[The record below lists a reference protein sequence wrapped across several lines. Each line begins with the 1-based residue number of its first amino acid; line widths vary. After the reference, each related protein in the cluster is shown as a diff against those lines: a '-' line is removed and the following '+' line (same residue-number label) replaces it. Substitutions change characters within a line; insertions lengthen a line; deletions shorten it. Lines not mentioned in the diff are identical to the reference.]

1 MQVHVETLKY
11 CTFICSYFHRLSLLS
26 FLVYSY
32 TLNGENKFEIV
43 FFSEQ
48 KVTQYEQYVRD
59 LQAHHRAVANC
70 QEAPNGISYQ
80 DLQQEVGILNLNFL
94 LIKKK
99 AAG

>member
-1 MQVHVETLKY
+1 M
-11 CTFICSYFHRLSLLS
+11 
-26 FLVYSY
+26 
-32 TLNGENKFEIV
+32 LNGGNKFEIL

-80 DLQQEVGILNLNFL
+80 DLQQEVFNI
-94 LIKKK
+94 
-99 AAG
+99 